1 MDITITHVI
10 HEYQLKFND
19 MPGTLETVFGWAK
32 ENLPGEVV
40 SIEPI
45 VRLRRDGSGFHH
57 GWVVRCE
64 VPADRILD
72 HS

>member
-1 MDITITHVI
+1 MDITITRVI

-19 MPGTLETVFGWAK
+19 MPGTLEMVFGWAK

-64 VPADRILD
+64 ASVESIPD